1 LGIWLIILQ
10 VTGKSNESCSLEP
23 HSTGHPQPLSCEH
36 QLLREIRS
44 FIIMAQFDEENM
56 QEEITEEVHT
66 AREFCNVKK
75 N

>member
-1 LGIWLIILQ
+1 
-10 VTGKSNESCSLEP
+10 
-23 HSTGHPQPLSCEH
+23 
-36 QLLREIRS
+36 
-44 FIIMAQFDEENM
+44 MAQFDEENM